1 MASIIDSLFIELG
14 IETSKFDAGQ
24 KEAIKKIKDIEKASL
39 SLDRELK
46 KSQSEKESAAKKAQ
60 VEADKQR
67 KIEESAN
74 KERLNGLNKAKDAI
88 LGFGLATLGVAGFK
102 DFVQQTVQG
111 NAALGRQAKI
121 LSTSGTDLDA
131 WGKVVEQSGGSL
143 QTFQSSLQSIEGGIA
158 DFKIGKSSAI
168 YQSLAQL
175 SALDSVDMQKGTVD
189 LYKLSDAVVRYSEV
203 HGIQAAR
210 SRSLEIMDES
220 MFNTMLKGGDAVK
233 DLHDEMYKLSGVTD
247 ENIDKATKLNNK
259 WTELAQTLSKNKQDI
274 FGILANPM
282 SETLDAT
289 TSMMKGGIGSS
300 VYDILHPGDQSDRKK
315 KQNVMDFLKSSNP
328 LAAPF
333 LSLFDSSYPSGE
345 HHSDESH
352 GGHIGGSG
360 GIDLDAIKKIES
372 NGNPNAISS
381 KGAKGAYQFI
391 DSTASQYGLHGSD
404 VFDESKSRI
413 AADHLFK
420 DLLKQFGGDVDKA
433 LAGYNWGTSGLNS
446 DIAKNGSDWLSHAP
460 KETQSYIRQY
470 HDYVGAKMGVNSSG
484 GNSTSSSSVQIQNMN
499 INTSA
504 TNAAQL
510 GSDIHSEL
518 NNNSFINAGTMGAR

>member
-210 SRSLEIMDES
+210 SRSL
-220 MFNTMLKGGDAVK
+220 
-233 DLHDEMYKLSGVTD
+233 
-247 ENIDKATKLNNK
+247 
-259 WTELAQTLSKNKQDI
+259 
-274 FGILANPM
+274 
-282 SETLDAT
+282 
-289 TSMMKGGIGSS
+289 
-300 VYDILHPGDQSDRKK
+300 
-315 KQNVMDFLKSSNP
+315 
-328 LAAPF
+328 
-333 LSLFDSSYPSGE
+333 
-345 HHSDESH
+345 
-352 GGHIGGSG
+352 
-360 GIDLDAIKKIES
+360 
-372 NGNPNAISS
+372 
-381 KGAKGAYQFI
+381 
-391 DSTASQYGLHGSD
+391 
-404 VFDESKSRI
+404 
-413 AADHLFK
+413 
-420 DLLKQFGGDVDKA
+420 
-433 LAGYNWGTSGLNS
+433 
-446 DIAKNGSDWLSHAP
+446 
-460 KETQSYIRQY
+460 
-470 HDYVGAKMGVNSSG
+470 
-484 GNSTSSSSVQIQNMN
+484 
-499 INTSA
+499 
-504 TNAAQL
+504 
-510 GSDIHSEL
+510 
-518 NNNSFINAGTMGAR
+518 